1 MNVRVIDVPPDR
13 ADELVALYDTWEW
26 WTDRDVEAVTTAVE
40 NSTVVVGLERTG
52 GDTDGGTLVASA
64 RVVSDGVYYARLYDV
79 VVHEAYRG
87 QGLGE
92 RLVRET
98 AEHPAIAGVE
108 AVSLGCEPDLVEFY
122 EDSGF
127 ESPPMELRQLNYAG
141 RD

>member
-1 MNVRVIDVPPDR
+1 MDVRVVDVPPDR

-26 WTDRDVEAVTTAVE
+26 WADRDVEAVAAAVE

-52 GDTDGGTLVASA
+52 SGSDDETLVASA
-64 RVVSDGVYYARLYDV
+64 RVVSDGVYYARMYDV
-79 VVHEAYRG
+79 VVHEADRG

-98 AEHPAIAGVE
+98 VEHPALDGVE

-122 EDSGF
+122 EDCGF
-127 ESPPMELRQLNYAG
+127 EPPPMELRQVSYG
-141 RD
+141 RRD